1 MEYVKDMFRKRTMEE
16 SEQFLGEIRI
26 KQISNKEKEYL
37 DAPLQLTEL
46 ETALKRMS
54 KIRALVQTDSL

>member
-1 MEYVKDMFRKRTMEE
+1 MEYFKDMFRKRTMEE